1 MIRAFIAIEID
12 PAVLSRIGEATDV
25 LRRKIPDIR
34 WTLAANWH
42 MTLKFLGSIEEKQVD
57 SIGQA
62 LNRELS
68 LFRRFT
74 INAKGVGVFPDARR
88 PRVLWVGVE
97 GKPLEGLAESVE
109 IALAPLG
116 FEKEKR
122 IFAPHLT
129 IGRWR
134 ESKHRNRELENAMED
149 WKAYDFGRSKVEE
162 VTLFQSILKP
172 AGAEYRPLR
181 SVRLNG

>member
-25 LRRKIPDIR
+25 LRGKIPDIR

-42 MTLKFLGSIEEKQVD
+42 LTLKFLGGIEEKQVD
-57 SIGQA
+57 LIGQA
-62 LNRELS
+62 LKRELS

-74 INAKGVGVFPDARR
+74 INAKGVGVFPDPRR

-122 IFAPHLT
+122 VFTPHLT

-134 ESKHRNRELENAMED
+134 ESKRKNRELENAMED

-181 SVRLNG
+181 SVRLNA

>member
-88 PRVLWVGVE
+88 PRVLWVGV
-97 GKPLEGLAESVE
+97 
-109 IALAPLG
+109 APYLMY
-116 FEKEKR
+116 R
-122 IFAPHLT
+122 
-129 IGRWR
+129 
-134 ESKHRNRELENAMED
+134 
-149 WKAYDFGRSKVEE
+149 
-162 VTLFQSILKP
+162 TL
-172 AGAEYRPLR
+172 
-181 SVRLNG
+181 